1 MTALKVGIYF
11 NNMFFLGFAMPSPV
25 FQFQTVDHLISE
37 IDSLFDLFLKYWDT
51 CRKRGRE
58 YTSIQVEFIC
68 AELYQVFSNYWKRKI
83 WLIEEIN
90 EICDVLSVCCACMN
104 PNIFL
109 NEKTAFI
116 FHIKNCFILGE
127 I

>member
-1 MTALKVGIYF
+1 
-11 NNMFFLGFAMPSPV
+11 MPSPI
-25 FQFQTVDHLISE
+25 FQFQTVDNLISE
-37 IDSLFDLFLKYWDT
+37 IDFLFNLFLKYWDT

-68 AELYQVFSNYWKRKI
+68 AELYQVLSNYRKRNN
-83 WLIEEIN
+83 WSIEEVN
-90 EICDVLSVCCACMN
+90 EICNALSVCCPCMN
-104 PNIFL
+104 PNNFL

-116 FHIKNCFILGE
+116 FRIKNCFILGE

>member
-1 MTALKVGIYF
+1 
-11 NNMFFLGFAMPSPV
+11 MPSPI
-25 FQFQTVDHLISE
+25 FQFQTVNDLISE

-51 CRKRGRE
+51 CRKRGRK
-58 YTSIQVEFIC
+58 YTSIQVEFIS
-68 AELYQVFSNYWKRKI
+68 AELYQVLSNYWKRKN
-83 WLIEEIN
+83 WSIEEIN
-90 EICDVLSVCCACMN
+90 KICDALCVCCPCMN
-104 PNIFL
+104 PNNFL